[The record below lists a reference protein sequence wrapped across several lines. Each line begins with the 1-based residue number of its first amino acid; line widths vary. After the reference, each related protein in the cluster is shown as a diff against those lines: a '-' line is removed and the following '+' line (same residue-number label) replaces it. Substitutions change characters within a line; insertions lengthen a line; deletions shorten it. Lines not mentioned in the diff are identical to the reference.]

1 MSFILVTGSAGFIGS
16 HVSKKLLN
24 NGRDV
29 IGIDNLNDYYD
40 VKLKKDRLKDIK
52 AVNTSSKF
60 IFYNADIS
68 DLDALQQIFAKH
80 KIESI
85 INLAAQAGVRHSII
99 NPHSYVNSNIVGFTN
114 ILEIS
119 RHEGVNHLTY
129 ASTSSIYGADRNYP
143 FNESRGSNHPVQFYA
158 ATKKANEVMAHSY
171 SHLYELPTSGLRF
184 FTVYGPWGR
193 PDMALFIFTKLILEN
208 KPIPI
213 FNNGMHKRDF
223 TYIDDLVDAVIK
235 IHENPPKKN
244 DLYDHTAEDPSQSSA
259 PYRIINI
266 GSNNPI
272 NLSEYIECIESTLGM
287 KAIKKFE
294 PMQDGDVETT
304 FADIEKLKQLTEFNV
319 TPIEFGIK
327 KFVSWYRNYYHV

>member
-114 ILEIS
+114 ILES
-119 RHEGVNHLTY
+119 
-129 ASTSSIYGADRNYP
+129 P
-143 FNESRGSNHPVQFYA
+143 
-158 ATKKANEVMAHSY
+158 
-171 SHLYELPTSGLRF
+171 
-184 FTVYGPWGR
+184 
-193 PDMALFIFTKLILEN
+193 
-208 KPIPI
+208 
-213 FNNGMHKRDF
+213 
-223 TYIDDLVDAVIK
+223 
-235 IHENPPKKN
+235 
-244 DLYDHTAEDPSQSSA
+244 
-259 PYRIINI
+259 
-266 GSNNPI
+266 
-272 NLSEYIECIESTLGM
+272 GM
-287 KAIKKFE
+287 K
-294 PMQDGDVETT
+294 G
-304 FADIEKLKQLTEFNV
+304 
-319 TPIEFGIK
+319 
-327 KFVSWYRNYYHV
+327 